1 MISILGYLGA
11 VYMVAFTFTFHIPFA
26 IIGLILMTFQAIH
39 AKLWNLVFLN
49 IISIVGFLSNLN
61 GGISFV

>member
-1 MISILGYLGA
+1 MSDILGYLGA
-11 VYMVAFTFTFHIPFA
+11 VFMVAFTFTLHIPFA
-26 IIGLILMTFQAIH
+26 IVGLVLMTFQAVS

-49 IISIVGFLSNLN
+49 IISIVGFVSNLN